1 MRALVNIKKL
11 VSREFIRHTAT
22 LISGNI
28 IAQAISLLIYPVLTR
43 LYSPDDFGVFN
54 LFLSIGGCIVIL
66 STGAF
71 HYSIIL
77 PKQEKDSLTC
87 VRLCAYC
94 IIIATLIS
102 LLPAFFKTFTAD
114 LFNTT
119 DLADSLI
126 YLPLFVLSGG
136 LWSCINYWFIR
147 QKSFKHIAEY
157 QITLNASNS
166 GLKTVFGIIQSGYG
180 LIIGTIIG
188 QITAISISLIHCKKY
203 FKSFFKYG
211 NFSELRQTAS
221 KYADFPRYA
230 LPRNLINYFG
240 SNLLVLLLS
249 PYFGM
254 AKIGIF
260 GMAIA
265 LSMRPIILINNA
277 LSQTITQKISYC
289 IKEHTSAV
297 PMIKKY
303 FKYSIP
309 TIIVGFGVLYLVLPA
324 TCSWLL
330 GETWRDAGEYIRLM
344 LPWLACLLWFYPFSC
359 IPDILNKQRTD
370 MLFEI
375 TITIVRVIAIIIGI
389 AINDFYITILL
400 YSLLSSLIIIIRG
413 FWFFKLAKTYT

>member
-1 MRALVNIKKL
+1 
-11 VSREFIRHTAT
+11 
-22 LISGNI
+22 
-28 IAQAISLLIYPVLTR
+28 
-43 LYSPDDFGVFN
+43 
-54 LFLSIGGCIVIL
+54 
-66 STGAF
+66 
-71 HYSIIL
+71 
-77 PKQEKDSLTC
+77 
-87 VRLCAYC
+87 
-94 IIIATLIS
+94 
-102 LLPAFFKTFTAD
+102 
-114 LFNTT
+114 
-119 DLADSLI
+119 
-126 YLPLFVLSGG
+126 
-136 LWSCINYWFIR
+136 
-147 QKSFKHIAEY
+147 
-157 QITLNASNS
+157 
-166 GLKTVFGIIQSGYG
+166 
-180 LIIGTIIG
+180 
-188 QITAISISLIHCKKY
+188 
-203 FKSFFKYG
+203 
-211 NFSELRQTAS
+211 
-221 KYADFPRYA
+221 
-230 LPRNLINYFG
+230 
-240 SNLLVLLLS
+240 
-249 PYFGM
+249 M

-375 TITIVRVIAIIIGI
+375 TITVVRVMAIIIGI
-389 AINDFYITILL
+389 AINDFYMTILL

-413 FWFFKLAKTYT
+413 LVFKLAKTCT